1 MKILNIEK
9 NSKGEILPYVKIN
22 FINNK
27 IEKLN
32 NIYVNT
38 PFLYENAHNNNLIFK
53 NNLAFFNTRDLGSIS
68 KKILIVNGRDRD
80 IIKKGGHLIFLQDIE
95 DLVENI
101 NLVNRAAAKPTF
113 DKFYGENYNLFISL
127 VKSISQGEK
136 SNIELKIRDMLSK
149 YKWPKK
155 IIFKV
160 PLKLQAQER

>member
-1 MKILNIEK
+1 M
-9 NSKGEILPYVKIN
+9 
-22 FINNK
+22 
-27 IEKLN
+27 
-32 NIYVNT
+32 
-38 PFLYENAHNNNLIFK
+38 
-53 NNLAFFNTRDLGSIS
+53 
-68 KKILIVNGRDRD
+68 IVNGRDRD

-127 VKSISQGEK
+127 VKNISQGET

-155 IIFKV
+155 IIFKST
-160 PLKLQAQER
+160 LKTTSSGKIKK